1 MRKKKE
7 DIKGNRYGKLV
18 ALYAVS
24 ESDENGGA
32 EVWRCRCDCGSE
44 INVLYP
50 SLISGN
56 KKSCGCLKE
65 ESQQN
70 LLERL
75 ELVDGT
81 CVEWLEGRKRRVDNK
96 SGCKGVFRKK
106 SGKYTVSIGFKKK
119 VLYLGTCGSRD
130 EAVEMRKEAEEK
142 IYGSFL
148 EAYRYWKS
156 KTEQDPD
163 WVNTHPCRFDVEKR
177 EGEIVI
183 ISSMKDYLDS
193 VSGCN
198 VTVI

>member
-130 EAVEMRKEAEEK
+130 EAVE
-142 IYGSFL
+142 
-148 EAYRYWKS
+148 KS

-163 WVNTHPCRFDVEKR
+163 WVNTHPFRFDVEKR

>member
-96 SGCKGVFRKK
+96 SGCKGVYKRK

-119 VLYLGTCGSRD
+119 IIYLGTYESRD
-130 EAVEMRKEAEEK
+130 EAIEARKKA
-142 IYGSFL
+142 
-148 EAYRYWKS
+148 
-156 KTEQDPD
+156 D
-163 WVNTHPCRFDVEKR
+163 
-177 EGEIVI
+177 
-183 ISSMKDYLDS
+183 SSS
-193 VSGCN
+193 
-198 VTVI
+198 TIPWFR